1 MPKQMNGNFYGLEF
15 SGVEID
21 APTMDSLREN
31 FRKFLPTDAPG
42 EQGDRLEPGYMKMQY
57 EKLGLNR

>member
-1 MPKQMNGNFYGLEF
+1 MPKSMGGTFYGMEF
-15 SGVEID
+15 AGID
-21 APTMDSLREN
+21 IDTMTLDTIKEN
-31 FRKFLPTDAPG
+31 FRKFLPSDAPG